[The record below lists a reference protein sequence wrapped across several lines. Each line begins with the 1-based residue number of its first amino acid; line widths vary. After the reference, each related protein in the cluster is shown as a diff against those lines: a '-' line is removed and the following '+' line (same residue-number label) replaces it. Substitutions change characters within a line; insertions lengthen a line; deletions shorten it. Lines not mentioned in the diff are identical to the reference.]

1 MGRPSQLFGRV
12 VAEDGKVKECWI
24 GGGVVK
30 VGEGWIR
37 VPEAE
42 EKTQLGSVPF

>member
-1 MGRPSQLFGRV
+1 MGCPSRLVGRV
-12 VAEDGKVKECWI
+12 VSEKGEVKECWI

-37 VPEAE
+37 VPE
-42 EKTQLGSVPF
+42 V